1 MNRIMI
7 NATNTLGQLQKQLDV
22 ISNNLAN
29 ADTNGFKSRE
39 ATFSDLLVQ
48 QFQNQLHPN
57 REMGRMTPEG
67 IRLGTGAKL
76 AQTKMNTKLGPI
88 QTTGRSLDL
97 ALTNENQYFKVLV
110 QENGREEIRF
120 TRNGAF
126 YLSPVNG
133 NQVMLVTAEGYPVL
147 DEQNRP
153 VQLNQQA
160 GQNITVD
167 KTGRLSVGGGQA
179 VNLGIVSVERPQYLE
194 QKGNNLLGLPADST
208 VAIGE
213 VARDLTGALRSEI
226 SVQQGALE
234 KSNVDISKEMTDMI
248 NVQRSYQFQSRS
260 VTLGDQMM
268 GLVNSLR

>member
-1 MNRIMI
+1 MNRTMI
-7 NATNTLGQLQKQLDV
+7 NAANTLDQLQKQLDI

-39 ATFSDLLVQ
+39 ATFTDLLVQ
-48 QFQNQLHPN
+48 QFHNHLHPN
-57 REMGRMTPEG
+57 KEMGRLTPEG
-67 IRLGTGAKL
+67 IRVGTGAKL
-76 AQTKMNTKLGPI
+76 AQTKMNTNLGPI
-88 QTTGRSLDL
+88 QTTGRPLDF

-110 QENGREEIRF
+110 RENGREEICF

-126 YLSPVNG
+126 YLSPMNG
-133 NQVMLVTAEGYPVL
+133 NQVMLVTSEGFPVL

-153 VQLNQQA
+153 IQFNQQA
-160 GQNITVD
+160 GQNVIVD
-167 KTGRLSVGGGQA
+167 RTGRLSVKGGQA
-179 VNLGIVSVERPQYLE
+179 LNLGIVSVERPQYLE
-194 QKGNNLLGLPADST
+194 QKGNGLLGLPANST

-213 VARDLTGALRSEI
+213 VVRNLTGALRNEI

-248 NVQRSYQFQSRS
+248 NVQRSYQFQSRAF
-260 VTLGDQMM
+260 TLGDQMM

>member
-1 MNRIMI
+1 VNRIMI

-153 VQLNQQA
+153 VQFNGQS
-160 GQNITVD
+160 GQNVTVD

>member
-153 VQLNQQA
+153 VQLNRQA

-179 VNLGIVSVERPQYLE
+179 VNLGIVSIERPQYLE

>member
-1 MNRIMI
+1 VNRIMI

-153 VQLNQQA
+153 VQFNRQA

>member
-1 MNRIMI
+1 VNRIMI

-57 REMGRMTPEG
+57 SEMGRMTPEG

-88 QTTGRSLDL
+88 QTTGRPLDL

-153 VQLNQQA
+153 VQFNGQS
-160 GQNITVD
+160 GQNVTVD

>member
-57 REMGRMTPEG
+57 SEMGRMTPEG

-153 VQLNQQA
+153 VQLNRQA

>member
-57 REMGRMTPEG
+57 SEMGRMTPEG

-153 VQLNQQA
+153 VQFNGQS
-160 GQNITVD
+160 GQNVTVD

>member
-1 MNRIMI
+1 MNRTII

-29 ADTNGFKSRE
+29 ADTDGFKSRE
-39 ATFSDLLVQ
+39 AAFSDLLVQ
-48 QFQNQLHPN
+48 QFQNQLYPN
-57 REMGRMTPEG
+57 SEVGRMTPEG

-88 QTTGRSLDL
+88 QTTGRPLDL

-133 NQVMLVTAEGYPVL
+133 NQVMLVTSEGYPVL

-153 VQLNQQA
+153 IQWNQQA
-160 GQNITVD
+160 AQNVIVD
-167 KTGRLSVGGGQA
+167 RTGRISVRGGQA
-179 VNLGIVSVERPQYLE
+179 VNLGIVSVERSQYLE
-194 QKGNNLLGLPADST
+194 QKGNGLLGLPANST

-213 VARDLTGALRSEI
+213 VARNLTGALRSEI
-226 SVQQGALE
+226 SIQQGALE

-248 NVQRSYQFQSRS
+248 NVQRSYQFQSRA

>member
-153 VQLNQQA
+153 VQFNGQS
-160 GQNITVD
+160 GQNVTVD

-234 KSNVDISKEMTDMI
+234 KSNVDISKKMTDMI

>member
-48 QFQNQLHPN
+48 QFQNQLYPN

-153 VQLNQQA
+153 VQFNGQA
-160 GQNITVD
+160 GQNVTVD

>member
-126 YLSPVNG
+126 YLSSVNG

-153 VQLNQQA
+153 VQFNGQA
-160 GQNITVD
+160 GQNVTVD

>member
-1 MNRIMI
+1 MNRTII

-57 REMGRMTPEG
+57 SEMGRMTPEG

-88 QTTGRSLDL
+88 QTTGRPLDL

-153 VQLNQQA
+153 VQFNGQA
-160 GQNITVD
+160 GQNVTVD